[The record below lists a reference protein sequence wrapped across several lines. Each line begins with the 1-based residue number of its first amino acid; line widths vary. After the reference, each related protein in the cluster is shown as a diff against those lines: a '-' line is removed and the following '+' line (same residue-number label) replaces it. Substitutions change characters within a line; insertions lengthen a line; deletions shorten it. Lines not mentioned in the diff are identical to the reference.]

1 MMLNLEDSGYQ
12 GYGSPKKNLMEYL
25 VEGPVTVE
33 DFIMSNAN
41 KLLEGR
47 EGLLNMA
54 MRVLNPTATK
64 AQDSNL
70 EEEDINLNLGE
81 EYDWYDKPNI
91 SMPEVEVEGNL
102 PYDGENLDDW
112 PEEYTED
119 VDNFWKQF
127 LQTRPIGSGTGSR
140 GNVRY

>member
-41 KLLEGR
+41 KLSEGR

-54 MRVLNPTATK
+54 MRVLNPLAIQ
-64 AQDSNL
+64 AQDPSL
-70 EEEDINLNLGE
+70 GGEDISLGE
-81 EYDWYDKPNI
+81 EYDWYGKPNI

-102 PYDGENLDDW
+102 PYDGENLDNW

-119 VDNFWKQF
+119 VDNFWQEF
-127 LQTRPIGSGTGSR
+127 LRPIGSGTGSR

>member
-12 GYGSPKKNLMEYL
+12 GYGSPKRNLMEYL

-54 MRVLNPTATK
+54 MKVLNPIAIQ
-64 AQDSNL
+64 AQDPS
-70 EEEDINLNLGE
+70 LGE
-81 EYDWYDKPNI
+81 GYDFDAKPSI
-91 SMPEVEVEGNL
+91 SMPEVEVEDNL
-102 PYDGENLDDW
+102 PYDGENLDNW

-127 LQTRPIGSGTGSR
+127 LRPIGSGTGSR

>member
-54 MRVLNPTATK
+54 MRVLNPLAIH
-64 AQDSNL
+64 AQGSS
-70 EEEDINLNLGE
+70 LGE
-81 EYDWYDKPNI
+81 E
-91 SMPEVEVEGNL
+91 
-102 PYDGENLDDW
+102 
-112 PEEYTED
+112 D
-119 VDNFWKQF
+119 V
-127 LQTRPIGSGTGSR
+127 S
-140 GNVRY
+140 

>member
-1 MMLNLEDSGYQ
+1 MLNLEDSGYQ
-12 GYGSPKKNLMEYL
+12 GYGSPKRNLMEYL
-25 VEGPVTVE
+25 IEGPVSVE

-41 KLLEGR
+41 KLSEGR

-54 MRVLNPTATK
+54 MRVLNPIAIQ
-64 AQDSNL
+64 AQDPSL
-70 EEEDINLNLGE
+70 GEEDVSLGE
-81 EYDWYDKPNI
+81 EYDWYGKPNV
-91 SMPEVEVEGNL
+91 SMPEVEVEDNL